1 MFIDAIMV
9 KVRDDQ
15 VGNRPVYAAI
25 GVDLDGNKDILGMW
39 APGVGGWYWSQDL
52 VAHICKHAPG
62 EPSAFAPE
70 VSDRSSVR

>member
-15 VGNRPVYAAI
+15 VGNRPVCAAI

-39 APGVGGWYWSQDL
+39 APGVGGW
-52 VAHICKHAPG
+52 
-62 EPSAFAPE
+62 
-70 VSDRSSVR
+70 